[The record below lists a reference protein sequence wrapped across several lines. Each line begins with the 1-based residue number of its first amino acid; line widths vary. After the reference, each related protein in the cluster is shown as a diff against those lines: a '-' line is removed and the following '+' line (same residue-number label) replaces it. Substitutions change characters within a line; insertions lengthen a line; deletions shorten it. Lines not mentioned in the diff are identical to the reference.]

1 VLWTSADGAMRW
13 AMAMRWPLRRWV
25 CGGSGGLRSGPQ
37 YFYPILVKDAGQYSG
52 KDGSGLKLTVA
63 KYLTP
68 ARQDIARDGGLLPD
82 VRCDDH
88 PRSELA
94 SDACMEQAAA
104 YVTSHAREREQAVPP
119 TPNGRARD
127 V

>member
-1 VLWTSADGAMRW
+1 
-13 AMAMRWPLRRWV
+13 
-25 CGGSGGLRSGPQ
+25 
-37 YFYPILVKDAGQYSG
+37 LVKDAGQYSG

-68 ARQDIARDGGLLPD
+68 AQHDIARDGGLMPD

-88 PRSELA
+88 PRGELA

-104 YVTSHAREREQAVPP
+104 YVTSHARQRESAAPP
-119 TPNGRARD
+119 PPNASARD